1 MPYLSTTLVTAARVG
16 VRTTEV
22 LGHEKGQCFIAQEGL
37 TDFGFAEEELSW
49 KVPKIILVWV
59 MVVMWVWVRGWVIG
73 WNGMEVELLILC
85 AP

>member
-49 KVPKIILVWV
+49 KVPEDNSCVGDGRDV
-59 MVVMWVWVRGWVIG
+59 GVGERVGD
-73 WNGMEVELLILC
+73 
-85 AP
+85 